1 MKKINFYTQEY
12 AEELDSKLKENKIVS
27 IEGDV
32 DINKLHNLTYNYL
45 VEYLMKE
52 DKVCNERLNFILV
65 LDRNLLRRLLPAKN
79 QMKIKYKLDTD
90 VKITNAV
97 KNAITI
103 QKSIV
108 FDLRKRINELNDIEK
123 LKSIVN
129 NPEETKEFLQK
140 YFTKEED
147 ITDDIIFQCDKY
159 VY

>member
-52 DKVCNERLNFILV
+52 DKVCHERLNFILV
-65 LDRNLLRRLLPAKN
+65 LDRNLLQILLPVKN

-140 YFTKEED
+140 YFTKKED

>member
-1 MKKINFYTQEY
+1 MPEMDIIEFIKI
-12 AEELDSKLKENKIVS
+12 DGSSKF
-27 IEGDV
+27 
-32 DINKLHNLTYNYL
+32 YNYL
-45 VEYLMKE
+45 IEYLMKE

-140 YFTKEED
+140 YFTKKED

>member
-1 MKKINFYTQEY
+1 
-12 AEELDSKLKENKIVS
+12 
-27 IEGDV
+27 
-32 DINKLHNLTYNYL
+32 
-45 VEYLMKE
+45 
-52 DKVCNERLNFILV
+52 
-65 LDRNLLRRLLPAKN
+65 
-79 QMKIKYKLDTD
+79 MKIKYKLDTD

-103 QKSIV
+103 QKRIV
-108 FDLRKRINELNDIEK
+108 FDLRKRVNELNDIEK

-140 YFTKEED
+140 YFTKKED